1 MMDTYNN
8 QMKYFIENINNNQKT
23 IMNNFEE
30 SIKILKIALN
40 DKFE

>member
-1 MMDTYNN
+1 MINTYRD
-8 QMKYFIENINNNQKT
+8 QMKYFIENIKKNQ
-23 IMNNFEE
+23 IMNSFEE